1 MASGKKKGGYD
12 KKVRTVNKGQPAKKK
27 ISTVH
32 AMVEALIKDDTE
44 TAITMLSKR
53 CQEIARRQI
62 MGEMSEYDEE
72 DVIMVDGDGEDDMG
86 DEDELDLEDEDEDE
100 DGCGDMGGR
109 SRRGSERSEYDDED
123 DLDLDDEDGEY
134 DEEGMDDE
142 YDERM

>member
-72 DVIMVDGDGEDDMG
+72 DVIMVDGDGED
-86 DEDELDLEDEDEDE
+86 ELDLEDEDEDE